1 MWLAFISA
9 LCLLAVLS
17 IRRLLDY
24 RADRLLATHLRQ
36 QQSASPSRFS
46 LSMLQGL
53 PEPAR
58 RYFTFA
64 IKPGTP
70 LYTVADITMT
80 GQFGMGDANNP
91 NYLPMRARQTL
102 AFPAGFV
109 WQMQAGRKW
118 LRISGSDSQHWTRFW
133 LQGLL
138 PVARLGG
145 DANHS
150 RAAFGRY
157 VAEAVFWTPAALLPG
172 PGVQWTAVSEHCARV
187 TVTYQDMV
195 QQVDI
200 KVAENGQPT
209 QVSFMRWSN
218 ANPERRYQLQPFG
231 GYLSA
236 FRDFNGYCLPSHVE
250 AGNQFG
256 NEQYFAFFVADIT
269 SIQWPVD
276 VTVLIDKTD

>member
-17 IRRLLDY
+17 IRPLLDY
-24 RADRLLATHLRQ
+24 REDRLLAAQLRQ
-36 QQSASPSRFS
+36 QQSSFVTRFS
-46 LSMLQGL
+46 ADMLQGL

-80 GQFGMGDANNP
+80 GQFGMGDAHNP

-109 WQMQAGRKW
+109 WQMKARRKG
-118 LRISGSDSQHWTRFW
+118 LFISGSDSHRWTRFW
-133 LQGLL
+133 LQALI
-138 PVARLGG
+138 PVARIQHNP
-145 DANHS
+145 DHR
-150 RAAFGRY
+150 RAVFGRY

-236 FRDFNGYCLPSHVE
+236 FRDFNGYCLPCHVE

-256 NEQYFAFFVADIT
+256 NSDYFAFFIADIT

>member
-1 MWLAFISA
+1 MWLMLISVILL
-9 LCLLAVLS
+9 LCISMACWRWLDYCAD
-17 IRRLLDY
+17 RRLVRQL
-24 RADRLLATHLRQ
+24 HQ
-36 QQSASPSRFS
+36 QQARQPACFN
-46 LSMLQGL
+46 LQLLDGL

-58 RYFTFA
+58 RFFTFA

-80 GQFGMGDANNP
+80 GQFGMGDADNP

-109 WQMQAGRKW
+109 WQMQTGRKW

-157 VAEAVFWTPAALLPG
+157 VAEAVFWTPAAVLPG
-172 PGVQWTAVSEHCARV
+172 PGIQWTAVSEHCARL
-187 TVTYQDMV
+187 TVTYAGMT
-195 QQVDI
+195 QQVD
-200 KVAENGQPT
+200 VTLAENGQPRH
-209 QVSFMRWSN
+209 VSFMRWSN

-250 AGNQFG
+250 AGNQFASAA
-256 NEQYFAFFVADIT
+256 YFAFFIADIQG
-269 SIQWPVD
+269 IKWPGN
-276 VTVLIDKTD
+276 